1 MDGRRWLFEVDRA
14 TYRTGRMDAMCKF
27 ALMREGMLL
36 GCIGAWFLDG
46 VVLCGID
53 IGDWSCELEL
63 RCIASGFF
71 FFVFHFY
78 FYCLF
83 HDWRG
88 LYIDSSSSSS
98 SQRYAFYLASSPD
111 IVIRWFPTGLSL

>member
-1 MDGRRWLFEVDRA
+1 VMDGRRWLFEVDRA

-71 FFVFHFY
+71 FFCVSFLLL
-78 FYCLF
+78 LF
-83 HDWRG
+83 
-88 LYIDSSSSSS
+88 IS
-98 SQRYAFYLASSPD
+98 
-111 IVIRWFPTGLSL
+111 